1 MTPPRLRVA
10 LWAPLPPP
18 VGGISGWTLRYL
30 AAAERH
36 AIEPRVVDISPGGIA
51 STEASRLRM
60 DRFRPAFRALGGLT
74 ALLARREVDVAHLTT
89 SLFWATPRDALA
101 VAACRAARVPCVLQ
115 IRASTQIIA
124 WRQSLRPVQ
133 RRALDQT
140 LRAANAVMVLS
151 SELEDY
157 LRAELPGLRLF
168 RTGNPVDVAF
178 HDRARLLPPA
188 VPPKTRPL
196 RVLFVGK
203 ITPLKGFAQL
213 CDAVYQLPDVELLA
227 VGGLGGAI
235 DPQQQQDLQ
244 RARAQLAATGRL
256 IEAGELGPDQVAAL
270 YHQADIFA
278 LPTWREG
285 LPNVLLEA
293 MASRLPCV
301 VTPVGA
307 IPDVVGQ
314 DGALVVPVGDTERL
328 RQALAALAGDPQRRG
343 QLAERGRAIVDE
355 RYSIDALMRE
365 YRAIYM
371 QL

>member
-1 MTPPRLRVA
+1 
-10 LWAPLPPP
+10 
-18 VGGISGWTLRYL
+18 
-30 AAAERH
+30 
-36 AIEPRVVDISPGGIA
+36 
-51 STEASRLRM
+51 
-60 DRFRPAFRALGGLT
+60 
-74 ALLARREVDVAHLTT
+74 
-89 SLFWATPRDALA
+89 
-101 VAACRAARVPCVLQ
+101 
-115 IRASTQIIA
+115 
-124 WRQSLRPVQ
+124 
-133 RRALDQT
+133 
-140 LRAANAVMVLS
+140 MVLS

-178 HDRARLLPPA
+178 HDRARLLPSP

-213 CDAVYQLPDVELLA
+213 CDAVYALPEVELLA
-227 VGGLGGAI
+227 VGGVGGAI
-235 DPQQQQDLQ
+235 DPHQQQDLQ

-256 IEAGELGPDQVAAL
+256 IEAGELGPEQVAAL
-270 YHQADIFA
+270 YHQADVFA

-314 DGALVVPVGDTERL
+314 DGALVVPVGDTQRL
-328 RQALAALAGDPQRRG
+328 REALAALAGDPQRRG

-365 YRAIYM
+365 YRSIYAA
-371 QL
+371 L

>member
-1 MTPPRLRVA
+1 
-10 LWAPLPPP
+10 
-18 VGGISGWTLRYL
+18 
-30 AAAERH
+30 
-36 AIEPRVVDISPGGIA
+36 
-51 STEASRLRM
+51 
-60 DRFRPAFRALGGLT
+60 LGGLS
-74 ALLARREVDVAHLTT
+74 ALLARRQVDVAHLTT

-101 VAACRAARVPCVLQ
+101 VAMCRAARVPCVLQ

-124 WRQSLRPVQ
+124 WRQGLKPVQ

-178 HDRARLLPPA
+178 HDRARLLPSP

-213 CDAVYQLPDVELLA
+213 CDAVYALPEVELLA
-227 VGGLGGAI
+227 VGGVGGAI
-235 DPQQQQDLQ
+235 DPHQQQDLQ

-256 IEAGELGPDQVAAL
+256 IEAGELGPEQVAAL
-270 YHQADIFA
+270 YHQADVFA

-314 DGALVVPVGDTERL
+314 DGALVVPVGDTQRL
-328 RQALAALAGDPQRRG
+328 REALAALAGDPQRRG

-355 RYSIDALMRE
+355 RYSIDALMCE
-365 YRAIYM
+365 YRSIYAA
-371 QL
+371 L